1 MIDIQ
6 KAPIKDLLGM
16 AIRSE
21 IDSNRVYSDLV
32 QRVTNPLLKEKFQFL
47 AYEESKHK
55 QILEKLVDILCVDD
69 KPRIPENVD
78 EQLLPSIQ
86 FTSSTGLADILYQ
99 ATKAEQAA
107 EEFYI
112 RTAEKVSGLPQKM
125 LTYLSKI
132 EHSHFLTLKNEYALA
147 QDFADYG
154 EQDID
159 KIIT

>member
-6 KAPIKDLLGM
+6 KAPIKDLLGI

-21 IDSNRVYSDLV
+21 IDSNRVYSDLA
-32 QRVTNPLLKEKFQFL
+32 QHVTNPLLKEKFQFL
-47 AYEESKHK
+47 AYEEKKHK
-55 QILEKLVDILCVDD
+55 QILEKLSDILCPDT
-69 KPRIPENVD
+69 KPHIPEKVD

-86 FTSSTGLADILYQ
+86 FTSSTGLAEILYQ

-107 EEFYI
+107 EEFYA